1 MSPWQQDTLLQM
13 LTHSCLS
20 IPADQKKAFQ
30 QLFSAQ
36 GYWLG
41 CLDILSRLLKEKRDG
56 VGLELYAEAV
66 EIVVRLEDIA
76 LLDVYGES
84 I

>member
-1 MSPWQQDTLLQM
+1 M

-20 IPADQKKAFQ
+20 IPADQKKAFL
-30 QLFSAQ
+30 QLFSAE

-41 CLDILSRLLKEKRDG
+41 CLDILSNLLKEKRDG